1 MAQRL
6 KSLELQGYK
15 TFANKTLFVFG
26 DSVTAIV
33 GPNGSGK
40 SNIAD
45 AIRWVLGEQSYAL
58 LRGRK
63 TEDMIFSGSDL
74 RARAG
79 MAQATMIFD
88 NSDQWLPIE
97 YSEVAI
103 TRRAYRDGQNEY
115 LINGQRV
122 RLKDVNELLAQSGL
136 SERTYTVIGQ
146 GLVDVALALKAEDR
160 RLLFEEAAA
169 IGLYRNRREEA
180 LRRLDSTKRNIE
192 RVYDLLSEI
201 EPRLKSLE
209 KQVKRLEEYEQIR
222 NLLKELLLEWYG
234 YHWHREQKEL
244 ILQKEYVSQ
253 REQAIEAL
261 RFQLD
266 KKEQELAQIRTQTLA
281 KREQLAQWQQELNRL
296 RESHYANARQ
306 LAVLGERNE
315 SLRAALMKLS
325 AEQNRLFEEQKYIEE
340 KTQEA
345 RQEQSTIENEYKEI
359 VARAEA
365 ARLEF
370 EQQQHEYNK
379 KKAAL
384 EALNFQYNS
393 LVRQNAEAE
402 ARLNEMTI
410 RRKQRLQHARE
421 TEEELAGLEELLSAK
436 QQELS
441 NLTQEQA
448 KYTQELEAHQDT
460 LQAIQKETQ
469 SKLDLKRDKQNERE
483 KLEMERVKWL
493 TQLAVLEQADQ
504 ALTDYGQAVQVLL
517 RQKEYPE
524 ILGVLSS
531 MLHIPPAYEVAVTAY
546 LGEFADTVLIR
557 DIATAVTL
565 ADFLSKES
573 LRGVLLPLE
582 GQGVSVETPALKKPG
597 TIGWLKD
604 LIEIEPLFKNAL
616 DKIFYRVLLVE
627 NAEVAREYQKDLSHP
642 PLIVTL
648 NGELYYPQGLIVSA
662 GKIEAGKLRRPRE
675 KRELHRKITLL
686 DEQIQALDQVLTELE
701 KTIGMSQ
708 AAQNKLQQ
716 QQAQAQEKLK
726 IVERQYNQLHQEL
739 ERTRIRKEILT
750 KQLMVLQTEG
760 NDLQKEIE
768 NEKKRIQEFTQQLPI
783 LETQIREQSQ
793 RFAEVS
799 LEQLQR
805 EVDQWEAYRKAT
817 ERTLNG
823 ARSRLEERIRQHEL
837 LKQNLHELTEKQ
849 QEAEQQ
855 ISEVEANIADLQFK
869 EQDSDQQQSVISAK
883 MQPLM
888 QEIEADESRFEFLS
902 GEIQELQHTILNQ
915 EQAFAQLR
923 IALTRQ
929 QERFDALR
937 RKIEEDF
944 GLVAFEYEE
953 DMSGQHPLP
962 LDGMVETLPNI
973 PQIPPDLEENIKRY
987 RQQLR
992 RLGPVSQEA
1001 RVEYEQVRE
1010 RYQFMQEQIADLLQ
1024 AETDI
1029 LELLRQLDQT
1039 IRKDFLT
1046 TFQAVAQEFKNIFVR
1061 LFKGGSARLFLT
1073 DPDDLSNAGIE
1084 IEARLPGKRAQGLS
1098 LLSGGERSLTAVALI
1113 FALLKV
1119 SPTPFCV
1126 LDEVDAMLDEANV
1139 GRFQEVLR
1147 ELSQNTQFIIV
1158 THNRNTVQVAD
1169 IIYGVTMG
1177 RDSTSQVMSLK
1188 LDELDQV
1195 IGSVQ
1200 ETVRVS

>member
-15 TFANKTLFVFG
+15 TFANKTLFVFS
-26 DSVTAIV
+26 DAVTAIV

-45 AIRWVLGEQSYAL
+45 AIRWVLGEQSYTL

-88 NSDQWLPIE
+88 NSGQWLPIE

-122 RLKDVNELLAQSGL
+122 RLKDVNELLARSGL

-160 RLLFEEAAA
+160 RQLFEEAAA
-169 IGLYRNRREEA
+169 ISLYRDRREEA

-244 ILQKEYVSQ
+244 ILQKEYVKQ

-261 RFQLD
+261 RIQLNN
-266 KKEQELAQIRTQTLA
+266 KEQELAQIRAQISA
-281 KREQLAQWQQELNRL
+281 KREQLAEWQQELNHL
-296 RESHYANARQ
+296 RESYHAYARQ
-306 LAVLGERNE
+306 LAVLGERYE
-315 SLRAALMKLS
+315 ALRS
-325 AEQNRLFEEQKYIEE
+325 ARMNLTTEQNRLLEEQRYLEE
-340 KTQEA
+340 KIQEA
-345 RQEQSTIENEYKEI
+345 RQEQSIIEREYEEI
-359 VARAEA
+359 AARAQA
-365 ARLEF
+365 ARLNFE
-370 EQQQHEYNK
+370 EQQKEYNDK
-379 KKAAL
+379 KTAL
-384 EALNFQYNS
+384 DALNVELNS
-393 LVRQNAEAE
+393 LVRQSAEAE

-410 RRKQRLQHARE
+410 RRKQRSHLIRERGEELSGLEQLLRTRQEELDQLSLDRAKTAQQLDEIQHAYEDLQRE
-421 TEEELAGLEELLSAK
+421 IKNLLNLK
-436 QQELS
+436 QE
-441 NLTQEQA
+441 
-448 KYTQELEAHQDT
+448 
-460 LQAIQKETQ
+460 
-469 SKLDLKRDKQNERE
+469 KQNERS
-483 KLEMERVKWL
+483 KLDTERVKWS
-493 TQLAVLEQADQ
+493 TQLTVLEEADQ
-504 ALTDYGQAVQVLL
+504 SLTDYSQAVQVLM
-517 RQKEYPE
+517 REKEHKGV
-524 ILGVLSS
+524 LGVLSS
-531 MLHIPPAYEVAVTAY
+531 MLHIPAPYEAAVAAL

-557 DIATAVTL
+557 DIDSAISL
-565 ADFLSKES
+565 ADFLSKEN

-582 GQGVSVETPALKKPG
+582 GQTVSTETPVLNKDG
-597 TIGWLKD
+597 TIGWLKE
-604 LIEIEPLFKNAL
+604 LIDIDPRYQQAL

-627 NAEVAREYQKDLSHP
+627 NAEVAREYQRDLNDP

-648 NGELYYPQGLIVSA
+648 NGELFYPQGLIVSA
-662 GKIEAGKLRRPRE
+662 GKNEAGKLRRPRE
-675 KRELHRKITLL
+675 KREIQHRITLL
-686 DEQIQALDQVLTELE
+686 SEQIQVLDQEVAELGRQ
-701 KTIGMSQ
+701 IGEYQEGQTS
-708 AAQNKLQQ
+708 LQQ
-716 QQAQAQEKLK
+716 KQAQVKEKLK
-726 IVERQYNQLHQEL
+726 IIEQRYNQSHQEL
-739 ERTRIRKEILT
+739 ERTRIRQEILR
-750 KQLMVLQTEG
+750 KQLSELQTEVR
-760 NDLQKEIE
+760 DLDTAIE
-768 NEKKRIQEFTQQLPI
+768 NEKKKIQEFAQQIPG
-783 LETQIREQSQ
+783 LEAKIREHSQ

-817 ERTLNG
+817 ERSLNS
-823 ARSRLEERIRQHEL
+823 ARSGMEERLRQLEMV
-837 LKQNLHELTEKQ
+837 KQNLHNLIERQ
-849 QEAEQQ
+849 QEAERQ
-855 ISEVEANIADLQFK
+855 ISEVDGSIADLKSK
-869 EQDSDQQQSVISAK
+869 EQECNQQQNEILAK
-883 MQPLM
+883 IQPLM
-888 QEIEADESRFEFLS
+888 QAIEVADSQFEGLNS
-902 GEIQELQHTILNQ
+902 EVQELQRILLSQ
-915 EQAFAQLR
+915 EQSFAQVR

-929 QERFDALR
+929 QERFDSLR

-953 DMSGQHPLP
+953 DMSGQPPLP

-973 PQIPPDLEENIKRY
+973 QQIPPDLEENIKRY

-992 RLGPVSQEA
+992 RLGPVNQESRA
-1001 RVEYEQVRE
+1001 EYEQVKE
-1010 RYQFMQEQIADLLQ
+1010 RYDFMQEQIADLLR
-1024 AETDI
+1024 AEADI
-1029 LELLRQLDQT
+1029 LELIQQLDQT
-1039 IRKDFLT
+1039 IRKDFLRT
-1046 TFQAVAQEFKNIFVR
+1046 YEAVAEEFKNIFMR

-1073 DPDDLSNAGIE
+1073 DSDDIANAGIE
-1084 IEARLPGKRAQGLS
+1084 IEARLPGKRTQGLS

-1139 GRFQEVLR
+1139 GRFQEILR

-1169 IIYGVTMG
+1169 IIYGVTLG

-1188 LDELDQV
+1188 LDELDRV
-1195 IGSVQ
+1195 IGSG
-1200 ETVRVS
+1200 

>member
-1 MAQRL
+1 MSMAQRL

-15 TFANKTLFVFG
+15 TFANKTLFVFS

-45 AIRWVLGEQSYAL
+45 AIRWVLGEQSYTL

-74 RARAG
+74 KARAG

-122 RLKDVNELLAQSGL
+122 RLKDVNELLARSGL

-160 RLLFEEAAA
+160 RQLFEEAAA
-169 IGLYRNRREEA
+169 IGLFRNRREEA

-234 YHWHREQKEL
+234 YHWHREQKEF
-244 ILQKEYVSQ
+244 ILQKEYVKQ
-253 REQAIEAL
+253 REQALEAL
-261 RFQLD
+261 RLQLAE
-266 KKEQELAQIRTQTLA
+266 KEQELAQIRTQTLA

-296 RESHYANARQ
+296 RENHYASARQ

-315 SLRAALMKLS
+315 ALRSALMNLS
-325 AEQNRLFEEQKYIEE
+325 AEQNRLLEEQKYTEE
-340 KTQEA
+340 KAEEA
-345 RQEQSTIENEYKEI
+345 RQEQSTIENEYREI

-365 ARLEF
+365 ARLEL
-370 EQQQHEYNK
+370 EQQQQEYNK
-379 KKAAL
+379 KKTAL
-384 EALNFQYNS
+384 EALNYQYNS
-393 LVRQNAEAE
+393 LLRQNAEAE

-410 RRKQRLQHARE
+410 RRNKRLQHTRE
-421 TEEELAGLEELLSAK
+421 TKEELANSEERLHDKQRELAQLSRE
-436 QQELS
+436 QE
-441 NLTQEQA
+441 
-448 KYTQELEAHQDT
+448 KYTQELEAYQGA
-460 LQAIQKETQ
+460 LEGIQRETQ

-483 KLEMERVKWL
+483 KLETERVKWV

-504 ALTDYGQAVQVLL
+504 TLTDYGQAVQVLF

-524 ILGVLSS
+524 VLGVLSS
-531 MLHIPPAYEVAVTAY
+531 MLHIPPAYEAAVAAY
-546 LGEFADTVLIR
+546 LGEFADTVLTR
-557 DIATAVTL
+557 DIATAVSL

-573 LRGVLLPLE
+573 LRGILLPLE
-582 GQGVSVETPALKKPG
+582 GQVHSVETPALKRQG

-604 LIEIEPLFKNAL
+604 LIEIEPLYKNAL

-627 NAEVAREYQKDLSHP
+627 NAEVAQQYQKDLSNP
-642 PLIVTL
+642 PFIVTL
-648 NGELYYPQGLIVSA
+648 NGDLYYPQGLIVSA

-675 KRELHRKITLL
+675 KREIRHKVTLL
-686 DEQIQALDQVLTELE
+686 DEQIQALDQVITELE
-701 KTIGMSQ
+701 TQIKELRE
-708 AAQNKLQQ
+708 AQSKLQQ
-716 QQAQAQEKLK
+716 QQAQAQEKLTV
-726 IVERQYNQLHQEL
+726 VEREYNQLHQEL
-739 ERTRIRKEILT
+739 ERTRIRQEMLKM
-750 KQLMVLQTEG
+750 QLAELQTED
-760 NDLQKEIE
+760 NDLEKEIE
-768 NEKKRIQEFTQQLPI
+768 NEKKRIQEYAKKIPI
-783 LETQIREQSQ
+783 LEDQIREQSQ

-805 EVDQWEAYRKAT
+805 EVNQWEAYRKAT
-817 ERTLNG
+817 ERSLNS
-823 ARSRLEERIRQHEL
+823 ARSRMEERIRQYEL
-837 LKQNLHELTEKQ
+837 VKQNLSILTEKQ
-849 QEAEQQ
+849 REAEQQ
-855 ISEVEANIADLQFK
+855 IREVDASITELQFK
-869 EQDSDQQQSVISAK
+869 ERDSEQQQSVILTR
-883 MQPLM
+883 MNPLI
-888 QEIEADESRFEFLS
+888 QEIEAAERRFEALN
-902 GEIQELQHTILNQ
+902 GEIQELRHTILSQ

-937 RKIEEDF
+937 RRIEEDF

-973 PQIPPDLEENIKRY
+973 LQIPPDLEENIRRY

-1024 AETDI
+1024 AEADI

-1046 TFQAVAQEFKNIFVR
+1046 TYEAVAEEFKNIFVR

-1073 DPDDLSNAGIE
+1073 DPDNLSNAGIE

-1158 THNRNTVQVAD
+1158 THNRNTVQVAN

-1195 IGSVQ
+1195 IG
-1200 ETVRVS
+1200 

>member
-15 TFANKTLFVFG
+15 TFANKTLFVFN

-97 YSEVAI
+97 FSEVAI

-122 RLKDVNELLAQSGL
+122 RLKDVNELLARSGL

-160 RLLFEEAAA
+160 RQLFEEAAA

-234 YHWHREQKEL
+234 YHWHREQREL
-244 ILQKEYVSQ
+244 ILQKEYVKQ
-253 REQAIEAL
+253 REQALEAL

-266 KKEQELAQIRTQTLA
+266 KKEQDLAQIRAQTLA

-315 SLRAALMKLS
+315 ALRSALMNLS
-325 AEQNRLFEEQKYIEE
+325 TEQNRLLEEQKYIEE

-345 RQEQSTIENEYKEI
+345 KQEKSTIENEYKEI

-370 EQQQHEYNK
+370 EQQQEEYSNR
-379 KKAAL
+379 KAAL

-393 LVRQNAEAE
+393 VLRQHAESE

-410 RRKQRLQHARE
+410 RWKQRLQHTRE
-421 TEEELAGLEELLSAK
+421 REEELASLEEALNIKQKELDQLSR
-436 QQELS
+436 ELS
-441 NLTQEQA
+441 KRTQEIEEFQH
-448 KYTQELEAHQDT
+448 TLEG
-460 LQAIQKETQ
+460 IQKETL
-469 SKLDLKRDKQNERE
+469 SKLDRKRDKQNERARLE
-483 KLEMERVKWL
+483 TERLKLS

-504 ALTDYGQAVQVLL
+504 ALTDYGQAVQILF
-517 RQKEYPE
+517 RQKEYRGV
-524 ILGVLSS
+524 LGVLSS
-531 MLHIPPAYEVAVTAY
+531 MLHIPPAYEVAVAAY
-546 LGEFADTVLIR
+546 LGELADAVLIH
-557 DIATAVTL
+557 DVDTAVSL

-573 LRGVLLPLE
+573 LRGILLPLE
-582 GQGVSVETPALKKPG
+582 GQVVPVEAPALKKQG

-604 LIEIEPLFKNAL
+604 LIEIEPLYKNAL
-616 DKIFYRVLLVE
+616 DKIFYQVLLVE
-627 NAEVAREYQKDLSHP
+627 NAEVAREYQKDLRNP
-642 PLIVTL
+642 PFIVTL
-648 NGELYYPQGLIVSA
+648 NGALYYPQGLIVSA
-662 GKIEAGKLRRPRE
+662 GKIESGKLRRPRE
-675 KRELHRKITLL
+675 KREIRHKVTLL
-686 DEQIQALDQVLTELE
+686 DEQIHARDQVLTELE
-701 KTIGMSQ
+701 KTIGRSRE
-708 AAQNKLQQ
+708 AQNKLQQ

-726 IVERQYNQLHQEL
+726 VVEREYNQLHQEL
-739 ERTRIRKEILT
+739 ERTRIRQEILK
-750 KQLMVLQTEG
+750 KQLTELQTEG
-760 NDLQKEIE
+760 NDLEKEIG
-768 NEKKRIQEFTQQLPI
+768 NEKKRIQEFTQQIPI
-783 LETQIREQSQ
+783 LEAQFREQSQ

-805 EVDQWEAYRKAT
+805 EVEQWEAYRKAT
-817 ERTLNG
+817 ERSLKS
-823 ARSRLEERIRQHEL
+823 AQSRMEERIRQHEL
-837 LKQNLHELTEKQ
+837 VKQNLSILTEKQ
-849 QEAEQQ
+849 RETEQQ
-855 ISEVEANIADLQFK
+855 IREVEASIADFQSI
-869 EQDSDQQQSVISAK
+869 ERNSDQQQNVILAK

-888 QEIEADESRFEFLS
+888 QEIEAAESRFEAINK
-902 GEIQELQHTILNQ
+902 EIQELQRTILNQ

-929 QERFDALR
+929 QERFDALQ

-953 DMSGQHPLP
+953 EMSGQHPLP

-973 PQIPPDLEENIKRY
+973 PQISPDLEENIKRY

-1001 RVEYEQVRE
+1001 RAEYEQVKE

-1024 AETDI
+1024 AEADI

-1046 TFQAVAQEFKNIFVR
+1046 TFEAVAEEFKNIFVR
-1061 LFKGGSARLFLT
+1061 LFKGGNARLFLT
-1073 DPDDLSNAGIE
+1073 NPDDLSNAGIE

-1158 THNRNTVQVAD
+1158 THNRNTVQVAG
-1169 IIYGVTMG
+1169 IVYGVTMG

-1195 IGSVQ
+1195 ISSG
-1200 ETVRVS
+1200 

>member
-15 TFANKTLFVFG
+15 TFANKTLFVFS

-63 TEDMIFSGSDL
+63 TEDMIFSGSEL

-122 RLKDVNELLAQSGL
+122 RLKDVNELLARSGL

-160 RLLFEEAAA
+160 RQLFEEAAA
-169 IGLYRNRREEA
+169 IGLYRDRREEA
-180 LRRLDSTKRNIE
+180 LRRLDATKRNIE

-244 ILQKEYVSQ
+244 ILQKEYVRQ

-261 RFQLD
+261 RFQLE
-266 KKEQELAQIRTQTLA
+266 KKEQELAKIRTQTLA

-306 LAVLGERNE
+306 LAVLSERKE
-315 SLRAALMKLS
+315 ALRSAIMNFS
-325 AEQNRLFEEQKYIEE
+325 AEQNRLLEEQKYLEE
-340 KTQEA
+340 KTCEA
-345 RQEQSTIENEYKEI
+345 KEEQSTIEKEYKEI
-359 VARAEA
+359 AARAQA

-370 EQQQHEYNK
+370 EQQQQEYNN

-384 EALNFQYNS
+384 EALKLQYNS
-393 LVRQNAEAE
+393 LLRQNAEAE

-410 RRKQRLQHARE
+410 RRKQRLIFKME
-421 TEEELAGLEELLSAK
+421 KEEELASLEKVLHVKQKELDQLS
-436 QQELS
+436 L
-441 NLTQEQA
+441 EQA
-448 KYTQELEAHQDT
+448 KHTQELEANQRALED
-460 LQAIQKETQ
+460 IQRQMQ
-469 SKLDLKRDKQNERE
+469 SKLDLKRDKQNERTIIE
-483 KLEMERVKWL
+483 TERVKWL
-493 TQLAVLEQADQ
+493 THLSVLEQADQ
-504 ALTDYGQAVQVLL
+504 ALTDYSQAVQVLC
-517 RQKEYPE
+517 RQKETPE
-524 ILGVLSS
+524 VLGVLSS
-531 MLHIPPAYEVAVTAY
+531 LLHIPPAYEVAVAAY

-557 DIATAVTL
+557 DLATAVSL
-565 ADFLSKES
+565 ADFLSKEN
-573 LRGVLLPLE
+573 LRGILLPLNE
-582 GQGVSVETPALKKPG
+582 PMVSVETPDLTKQG

-604 LIEIEPLFKNAL
+604 LIDIEPRFKNAL

-627 NAEVAREYQKDLSHP
+627 NAEVAREYQKDLSDP

-675 KRELHRKITLL
+675 KQEIHHKIALL
-686 DEQIQALDQVLTELE
+686 DEQIQALDQVINELE
-701 KTIGMSQ
+701 RRIEESREGQS
-708 AAQNKLQQ
+708 KLQQ

-726 IVERQYNQLHQEL
+726 NVERQTNQLHQEL
-739 ERTRIRKEILT
+739 ERTRIRQEIL
-750 KQLMVLQTEG
+750 KRQLAELQNEG
-760 NDLQKEIE
+760 NDLDRDIE
-768 NEKKRIQEFTQQLPI
+768 NEKKRIQEFTQQIPI
-783 LETQIREQSQ
+783 LETQIRDQSQ

-805 EVDQWEAYRKAT
+805 EVDQWEVYRKAT
-817 ERTLNG
+817 ERSLNS
-823 ARSRLEERIRQHEL
+823 ARSRMEERIRQHEL
-837 LKQNLHELTEKQ
+837 VKQNLQVLAEKQ
-849 QEAEQQ
+849 QEAQQQ
-855 ISEVEANIADLQFK
+855 IQEVEASIADLQSK
-869 EQDSDQQQSVISAK
+869 EQEYDQQQSVIVAK

-888 QEIEADESRFEFLS
+888 QEIEAAESQFEALNR
-902 GEIQELQHTILNQ
+902 EIQELQRTILNQ

-1001 RVEYEQVRE
+1001 RVEYEQVKE

-1024 AETDI
+1024 AEADI
-1029 LELLRQLDQT
+1029 LELIRQLDQT

-1046 TFQAVAQEFKNIFVR
+1046 TYEAVAEEFKNIFVR

-1073 DPDDLSNAGIE
+1073 NPDDLSTAGIE
-1084 IEARLPGKRAQGLS
+1084 IEARLPGKRTQGLS

-1169 IIYGVTMG
+1169 ILYGVTMG

-1195 IGSVQ
+1195 IGSG
-1200 ETVRVS
+1200 